1 LSIVSPSGGEYFK
14 IDPVL
19 RREYQKIRVAGFI
32 PRGVTGVILRING
45 REEIPFGAA
54 GVEWQL
60 EKGVFRFQLCGY
72 AERNLLVSA
81 PVVINVE

>member
-1 LSIVSPSGGEYFK
+1 
-14 IDPVL
+14 
-19 RREYQKIRVAGFI
+19 
-32 PRGVTGVILRING
+32 
-45 REEIPFGAA
+45 
-54 GVEWQL
+54 VEWQL